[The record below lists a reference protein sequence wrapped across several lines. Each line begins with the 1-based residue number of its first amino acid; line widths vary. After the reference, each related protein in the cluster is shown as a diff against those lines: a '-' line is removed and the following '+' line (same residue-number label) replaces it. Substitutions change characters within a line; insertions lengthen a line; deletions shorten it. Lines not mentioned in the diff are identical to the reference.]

1 MIILGAGGQDY
12 GETEQ
17 VGWSEDSFLHIPGER
32 AWIKLAGKPDGTT
45 YLQEYLELMDSCV
58 ARPDIVEEISA
69 IAKEEAMGYFYGS
82 KSPEAV
88 ADIIQSRVSLLLQE
102 NK

>member
-1 MIILGAGGQDY
+1 
-12 GETEQ
+12 
-17 VGWSEDSFLHIPGER
+17 
-32 AWIKLAGKPDGTT
+32 
-45 YLQEYLELMDSCV
+45 MDSCV

-82 KSPEAV
+82 KSSEAV